1 MPIFAALFKSVGLW
15 IGGLII
21 SVIGVKA
28 AIRLTAV
35 ATLAAIYI
43 SCVVYYSAMIL
54 PWLAGIF
61 VTAYG
66 ALLGLLFPPVAGT
79 VLASLSAYWICVAGQ
94 KYVSRLTKMAIG

>member
-1 MPIFAALFKSVGLW
+1 MSLLAALLKSIGVYV
-15 IGGLII
+15 GGLVI
-21 SVIGVKA
+21 SVIGVKM

-43 SCVVYYSAMIL
+43 SCVVYYSTMIG
-54 PWLAGIF
+54 PWLIGVF
-61 VTAYG
+61 STAYG